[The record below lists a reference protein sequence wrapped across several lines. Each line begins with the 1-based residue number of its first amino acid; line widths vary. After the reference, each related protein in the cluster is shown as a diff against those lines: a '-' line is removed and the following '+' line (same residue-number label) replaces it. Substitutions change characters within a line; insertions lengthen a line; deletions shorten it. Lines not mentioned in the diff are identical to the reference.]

1 MGNRITRINFALA
14 LLAAIGAIGTGYEG
28 YQCWKIVGINARL
41 EAGRTIEDEA
51 YPYQR
56 KFASAYLQG
65 KANDYKHAVQ
75 SYSQLLEMS
84 PSPAQQA
91 SIQYNIGNNLFLSG
105 LQRRPNDDGLLKDEA
120 KYDFSQARIAYEQA
134 LRMNPDLQA
143 AKFNLSLL
151 LSAMPANM
159 KPAPK
164 DQSGVE
170 LSNLPIGLP

>member
-1 MGNRITRINFALA
+1 MGNRITRINLALA
-14 LLAAIGAIGTGYEG
+14 VSAAIGAIGVAYEG
-28 YQCWKIVGINARL
+28 YQCWKIDHINTRL
-41 EAGRTIEDEA
+41 DAGQVIEDES
-51 YPYQR
+51 YPYQK
-56 KFASAYLQG
+56 KFAAAYHQG
-65 KANDYKHAVQ
+65 KAQDYKHAVQ

-105 LQRRPNDDGLLKDEA
+105 LQRRPNDDGSLKEET

-134 LRMNPDLQA
+134 LRMAPDSQA

-151 LSAMPANM
+151 LSVMPANM